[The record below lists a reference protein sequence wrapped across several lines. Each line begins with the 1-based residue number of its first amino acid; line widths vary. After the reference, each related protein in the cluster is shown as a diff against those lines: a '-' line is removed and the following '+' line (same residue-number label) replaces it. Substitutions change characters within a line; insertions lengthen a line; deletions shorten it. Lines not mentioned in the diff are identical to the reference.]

1 MVYLKDKNTHR
12 IHGHV
17 EVSIKLENG
26 QIEDIPNVLY
36 VVGLK
41 KC

>member
-1 MVYLKDKNTHR
+1 MVYLKDRNTHR
-12 IHGHV
+12 IHSHG

-36 VVGLK
+36 VMGLE